1 MHHLIISN
9 GEMAMEVL
17 KVHDAEFASRPIVIA
32 EKYLGLNWSTITF
45 SHYGDHWRLLHKIIA
60 TQLLQQ
66 QGSTILNL
74 GVKKSWDAWWKAL
87 LNTTKEWNLWMWG
100 KFVMN

>member
-1 MHHLIISN
+1 MLPLQIVQRNMDQSCTCVWDPMHHLIISN

-45 SHYGDHWRLLHKIIA
+45 SHYGDH
-60 TQLLQQ
+60 
-66 QGSTILNL
+66 
-74 GVKKSWDAWWKAL
+74 
-87 LNTTKEWNLWMWG
+87 
-100 KFVMN
+100 

>member
-17 KVHDAEFASRPIVIA
+17 KVLDAEFASRPIVIA

-45 SHYGDHWRLLHKIIA
+45 SYYGYH
-60 TQLLQQ
+60 
-66 QGSTILNL
+66 
-74 GVKKSWDAWWKAL
+74 
-87 LNTTKEWNLWMWG
+87 
-100 KFVMN
+100 